1 MIIYPYLNFNNSI
14 LNTFFKIDTFVR
26 YKKQKLYN
34 NLLIL
39 ATINIHTPLNVLLAD
54 DDRDDKDLFIE
65 AVAEVNKQIKVA
77 TVEDGVELM
86 NTLINSTQLPDIIFL
101 DLNMP
106 NKNGEQ
112 CLKEIRMNEL
122 LKNIPVIIYSTSSSA
137 ADIETTYKNGAT
149 LYIKKP
155 STYNDLKK
163 VTKRFFSLNLA
174 ELVAKPKIEKF
185 VFA

>member
-1 MIIYPYLNFNNSI
+1 MITYPYLNLNNTI
-14 LNTFFKIDTFVR
+14 LYALQNAFAIIK
-26 YKKQKLYN
+26 YKKEKPYN
-34 NLLIL
+34 SLLIL
-39 ATINIHTPLNVLLAD
+39 TTINIHKPLNVLLAD

-65 AVAEVNKQIKVA
+65 AVSEFNKQIKVA
-77 TVEDGVELM
+77 TVKDGEELM
-86 NTLINSTQLPDIIFL
+86 NTLINAIQLPDIIFL

-112 CLKEIRMNEL
+112 CLIEIRMNEL

-137 ADIETTYKNGAT
+137 ADIEVTYKNGAT

-163 VTKRFFSLNLA
+163 VTEKFFSLNIT
-174 ELVAKPKIEKF
+174 ELIAKPKIERF

>member
-1 MIIYPYLNFNNSI
+1 MFPCLSLSNSI
-14 LNTFFKIDTFVR
+14 LNIFFKIETIIK

-34 NLLIL
+34 SLLIL
-39 ATINIHTPLNVLLAD
+39 ATISIHKPLNVLLAD

-77 TVEDGVELM
+77 TVKDGEELM
-86 NTLINSTQLPDIIFL
+86 NALSNAIQLPDIIFL

-106 NKNGEQ
+106 NKNGEE
-112 CLKEIRMNEL
+112 CLKEIRTNEL
-122 LKNIPVIIYSTSSSA
+122 LKNIPIIIYSTSSSA
-137 ADIETTYKNGAT
+137 ADIEATYKNGAT

-163 VTKRFFSLNLA
+163 VTEKFFSLNLT
-174 ELVAKPKIEKF
+174 ELIRKPKIEKF
-185 VFA
+185 VFG